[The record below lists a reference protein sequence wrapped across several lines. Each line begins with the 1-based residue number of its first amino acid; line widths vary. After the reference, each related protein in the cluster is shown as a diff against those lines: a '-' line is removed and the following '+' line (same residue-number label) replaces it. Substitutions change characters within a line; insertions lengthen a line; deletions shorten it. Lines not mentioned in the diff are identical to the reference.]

1 LESLK
6 YAIKCYWP
14 YILVIGDSNKIWLQ
28 NIERRLTYEIKGE
41 KTVQLLHQEINKFVL
56 NGFVSINFLN
66 LIFRIATGLDK
77 KEDKV
82 NFDDNIWAYY
92 IHDMDIKYA
101 ALKYAYKSPQIYYE
115 IIKIMAKKRINYLN
129 MIQAINMPSSI
140 LTRTQY
146 LLKNGSGIKKV
157 ALLGDDDM
165 LSLLLRN
172 YFEVSVFDLD
182 KELIKCL
189 ENENIKCVHQNFL
202 DPFDPLYSR
211 YFDVVFCDPPTSPQW
226 ISLFLDRAISLTK
239 IGGIISIACNPLGN
253 HILQKEVQKRH
264 LRKIY
269 SEKVPTFYFDFRYDR
284 MNYISIQN
292 YYVVSELSKSIVEID
307 KNHPAKIFDKTT
319 NSSTLYYYCV
329 SENVIIGCESNIKIK
344 KSWRNLLP
352 LFW

>member
-1 LESLK
+1 MESLK

-14 YILVIGDSNKIWLQ
+14 YVLVIGDSNKIWLQ
-28 NIERRLTYEIKGE
+28 NFERSLTYEIKGE
-41 KTVQLLHQEINKFVL
+41 KTIQLLHNEINKFVL

-66 LIFRIATGLDK
+66 LIFKIATGSEV

-82 NFDDNIWAYY
+82 NFDDNIWAHY

-140 LTRTQY
+140 FTRTQY
-146 LLKNGSGIKKV
+146 LLKNSNGIKKV

-165 LSLLLRN
+165 LSLLFRN

-182 KELIKCL
+182 KELIKFL
-189 ENENIKCVHQNFL
+189 ENESIKCVHQNFL
-202 DPFDPLYSR
+202 NPFDSLYSG

-239 IGGIISIACNPLGN
+239 MGGIISIACNPLGN
-253 HILQKEVQKRH
+253 HILQKEVQKRY
-264 LRKIY
+264 LKRIY
-269 SEKVPTFYFDFRYDR
+269 SEKVPTFYFNFRYDR
-284 MNYISIQN
+284 MNYISIQD
-292 YYVVSELSKSIVEID
+292 YYVVSDLSKSIVEID

-319 NSSTLYYYCV
+319 NSSTLYYYCS
-329 SENVIIGCESNIKIK
+329 SENTIIGCESNINIE